1 VVSETA
7 RRSSPILANTPR
19 LLRVLERVL
28 PGPLGVRLVTLLQQ
42 EGTAGTAAKGSI
54 AAFIIAAVGVV
65 ISFVM
70 QTTLARSLGDTEYG
84 TYTVV
89 LVWMNVIL
97 LGTKVELDIVTTRFV
112 GAYAATNDW
121 PRLHGLLRFIPQR
134 VFLRSLIV
142 ATLGAI
148 GLLGVRGT
156 RFDHFVASGLV
167 ALPLFVLTAQVMVRS
182 AALQGFKH
190 VLASQLP
197 TVVVRPA
204 LFLACVWILLIAG
217 VQMAPQSAVAI
228 NALATVV
235 AVVVAERYLRRAAPR
250 EVSQAPPI
258 NDIKSWQRVG
268 YGLVFISAAQLT
280 LSQHTDILL
289 VAALINRTNSAHY
302 SAASQ
307 LAQLVAFASTAV
319 MFIVAPLISELFAA
333 RRLDTLHRFTRATV
347 TVCVAIS
354 FTLLIGIVAFGRP
367 MLGIFGAEFR
377 VAYSALVLLAISQ
390 FINASVGALAGWLM
404 TMTGNERPAALMIGG
419 SALLNF
425 ALAIPLTATYGLV
438 GTATATLITTLV
450 RSLVLSVYLRRNL
463 GLLLTPGGLGHLSA

>member
-1 VVSETA
+1 MSATA
-7 RRSSPILANTPR
+7 RRPSPILAKNPTLHR
-19 LLRVLERVL
+19 LLERTL
-28 PGPLGVRLVTLLQQ
+28 PGPLGARLVTLLQQ

-54 AAFIIAAVGVV
+54 AAFMIAAVGVV

-97 LGTKVELDIVTTRFV
+97 LGTKLELDIVTTRFV

-121 PRLHGLLRFIPQR
+121 PRLHGLLRFIPLR
-134 VFLRSLIV
+134 VFLRSLVV
-142 ATLGAI
+142 ATLGAV
-148 GLLGVRGT
+148 GLLAMRGT

-204 LFLACVWILLIAG
+204 LFLVCVWLLLIAG
-217 VQMAPQSAVAI
+217 VRMAPHSAVAF

-235 AVVVAERYLRRAAPR
+235 AVIVAERYLRRATPR
-250 EVSQAPPI
+250 EVASAPPI

-268 YGLVFISAAQLT
+268 YGLVFISFAQLT

-319 MFIVAPLISELFAA
+319 MFIVAPLISELFAT
-333 RRLDTLHRFTRATV
+333 RRLDTLQRFTRATV
-347 TVCVAIS
+347 TVCMAIS
-354 FTLLIGIVAFGRP
+354 FTLLVGITAFGEP

-377 VAYSALVLLAISQ
+377 VAYPALVLLAFSQ

-404 TMTGNERPAALMIGG
+404 TMTGNERPAAWMIGG

-425 ALAIPLTATYGLV
+425 ALSLPLTAAFGLV

-450 RSLVLSVYLRRNL
+450 RSLMLSVYLRRKL
-463 GLLLTPGGLGHLSA
+463 GLLLTPGGLGHLTA

>member
-1 VVSETA
+1 MVSETA

-367 MLGIFGAEFR
+367 MLGIFGTEFR

>member
-367 MLGIFGAEFR
+367 MLGIFGTEFR

>member
-1 VVSETA
+1 VSATA
-7 RRSSPILANTPR
+7 RRPSPILANSPRFHR
-19 LLRVLERVL
+19 LLERTL
-28 PGPLGVRLVTLLQQ
+28 PGPFGPRVVSLLQQ

-54 AAFIIAAVGVV
+54 AAFIVAAVGVV

-97 LGTKVELDIVTTRFV
+97 LGTKIELDIVTTRFV
-112 GAYAATNDW
+112 GAYAATSDW

-134 VFLRSLIV
+134 VFLRSLVV

-148 GLLGVRGT
+148 GLLAMRGT
-156 RFDHFVASGLV
+156 SFDHFVASGLI

-182 AALQGFKH
+182 SALQGFKY

-197 TVVVRPA
+197 TVVIRPA
-204 LFLACVWILLIAG
+204 LFLACVWILLLVG
-217 VQMAPQSAVAI
+217 VHMAPHTAVAF
-228 NALATVV
+228 NGLATVV
-235 AVVVAERYLRRAAPR
+235 ALIVAERYLRRVTPK
-250 EVSQAPPI
+250 EVSQAPPV
-258 NDIKSWQRVG
+258 NDLKAWQRVG
-268 YGLVFISAAQLT
+268 YGLVFISFAQLT

-347 TVCVAIS
+347 TVCMAIS
-354 FTLLIGIVAFGRP
+354 LTLLLGIVAFGRP
-367 MLGIFGAEFR
+367 MLGIFGAEFQ
-377 VAYSALVLLAISQ
+377 VAYPALVLLAISQ
-390 FINASVGALAGWLM
+390 FINASIGALAGWLM
-404 TMTGNERPAALMIGG
+404 TMTGNERPAAWMIGG

-425 ALAIPLTATYGLV
+425 ALSFPLTAAYGLV
-438 GTATATLITTLV
+438 GTATATLMTTIV
-450 RSLVLSVYLRRNL
+450 RSLMLSVYLRRKL
-463 GLLLTPGGLGHLSA
+463 GLLLAPGRLGHLTA